1 MRSQFELLL
10 NSEEKHQ
17 NMAKINSSGNTTE
30 NSNSGWIYL
39 HFFKW
44 KVIKCERLS
53 GRKAVFHIL

>member
-1 MRSQFELLL
+1 
-10 NSEEKHQ
+10 
-17 NMAKINSSGNTTE
+17 MAKINSSGNTTE